1 MKQINEEIIQDTIV
15 SGKNIKSIILRY
27 FTPIGAHPSAE
38 IGELPNGVPQNL
50 VSYITQTAIG
60 IREQLSVFGSDYDTS
75 DGYCIRDFINFV
87 DLAKAHLVAINRI
100 LNKQQKTPVE
110 IFNIGTGRGL
120 SVLELIQL
128 FEKVSGVTVN

>member
-1 MKQINEEIIQDTIV
+1 M
-15 SGKNIKSIILRY
+15 
-27 FTPIGAHPSAE
+27 
-38 IGELPNGVPQNL
+38 
-50 VSYITQTAIG
+50 
-60 IREQLSVFGSDYDTS
+60 FGSDYDTS
-75 DGYCIRDFINFV
+75 DGYCIRDFINVV

-128 FEKVSGVTVN
+128 FEKVSGVIVNYKVVDSRAGDIEKVWADPQFANNELGWKAIESVEDTLLSAWKWQLKLKEQESK